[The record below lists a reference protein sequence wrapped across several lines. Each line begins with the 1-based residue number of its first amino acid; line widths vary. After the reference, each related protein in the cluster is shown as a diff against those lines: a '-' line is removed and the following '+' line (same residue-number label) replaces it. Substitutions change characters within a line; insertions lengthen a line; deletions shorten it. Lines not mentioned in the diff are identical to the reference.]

1 MPRTDPIPDE
11 ASSGLGYHVRKLGL
25 ENEILALVYPDSRGT
40 GYGMRRFNDD
50 LRIEFTLLEAETD
63 VHFTHARGFIAKT
76 SSAQVERL
84 KELVSLAYRKV

>member
-1 MPRTDPIPDE
+1 MPEE
-11 ASSGLGYHVRKLGL
+11 ASSGLGYHVEKLGL

-50 LRIEFTLLEAETD
+50 LRMEFTQLEGEAD

-76 SSAQVERL
+76 SSAEIDRL
-84 KELVSLAYRKV
+84 KELVSLAYKKA